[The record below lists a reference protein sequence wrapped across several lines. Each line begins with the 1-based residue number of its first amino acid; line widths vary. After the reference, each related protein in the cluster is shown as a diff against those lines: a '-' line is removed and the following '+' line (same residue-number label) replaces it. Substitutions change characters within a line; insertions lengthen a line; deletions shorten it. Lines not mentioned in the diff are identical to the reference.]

1 MNINQKSKIAGI
13 IRESAKPLSQREI
26 AERLSISPSGITN
39 NLKSLCDEGFVIKHK
54 PRPSTYSWAEKEY
67 VETQKEPKTKKN
79 TESVNKDEYEEEEKI
94 NLEELVLRALMS
106 VDRKPMTKNQISSL
120 IEEKHSYDNC
130 LNRLEKKGYISKEK
144 KRNGNNYLLI
154 REPIRIVYKGAD
166 NNSIDHIE
174 TLKNYK
180 EDLSSLYMQKSK
192 IDFNLCRLKEVSG
205 LDLTENDTIQKA
217 TFSKHVELK
226 EKLANKITDDNRK
239 EVFAWIVNIW
249 GGVKGE
255 TSIFITAFEKASK
268 EKEKILESFASLN
281 KRVASWSKILSFL
294 YPHDYFIYDARVA
307 FTLDYLLGTTEFPV
321 PDGFNRA
328 VNNHVEGRQ
337 QPTLDEYKRY
347 CSMIKDIHSK
357 LWPNGENKDKPYLT
371 EMLIFALLNDVGF
384 RVSIPKDFKLVF

>member
-1 MNINQKSKIAGI
+1 MKINQKSKIAGI
-13 IRESAKPLSQREI
+13 IRESAKSLSQREI
-26 AERLSISPSGITN
+26 AEKLSISPSGITN
-39 NLKSLCDEGFVIKHK
+39 NLNSLCDEGFVIKHEA
-54 PRPSTYSWAEKEY
+54 RPYTYSWAEKEY
-67 VETQKEPKTKKN
+67 DETQKEPKNKKS
-79 TESVNKDEYEEEEKI
+79 TESVNKDEYEEEEMI

-120 IEEKHSYDNC
+120 IEGKHSYDNC

-144 KRNGNNYLLI
+144 KKNRNNYLLI
-154 REPIRIVYKGAD
+154 REPIRIAYKGTD
-166 NNSIDHIE
+166 NKSIDHIA
-174 TLKNYK
+174 TLKNYRD
-180 EDLSSLYMQKSK
+180 DLSSLYMQKSK
-192 IDFNLCRLKEVSG
+192 IDFDLFRLKEVSG
-205 LDLTENDTIQKA
+205 LDLTENDTIKKA

-226 EKLANKITDDNRK
+226 EELANKITDDNRK
-239 EVFAWIVNIW
+239 EVFAWIVNVW
-249 GGVKGE
+249 GGVKGG
-255 TSIFITAFEKASK
+255 TSIFIKAFEKASK
-268 EKEKILESFASLN
+268 EKEKILENFASLN

-337 QPTLDEYKRY
+337 QPTLDEYKKY

-384 RVSIPKDFKLVF
+384 RVSIPKDFKLIF